1 MLDLFRASGLKSFV
15 YGAVIVATVLAF
27 VIGFPTMGKKT
38 SSIREACV
46 ATVSGFCVDPKTHRA
61 AYRMLAPQ
69 DAESPLAQRAKLNQA
84 ALDGLIER
92 ELLVGEAERLG
103 LSVDDAEIEDSIL
116 GGYIWVSVPMADG
129 RMGQFMQLQSG
140 HIYAGF
146 KDSKTKQF
154 DMKVYERSV
163 RMLTGRSPLEFR
175 EWQRREILAAKTRD
189 LVRAPVRVSDAE
201 GFQDYV
207 EEKSTA
213 QITYVPVKFS
223 WIEKYALNATQAQID
238 EWGKDKANAASIK
251 APDVRHILIKPEA
264 TDGGADAKGQAKIRA
279 EALIDRL
286 KKGEDFAKL
295 AKSFSG
301 DPGSASNGGFYEA
314 DNVKSFVEPFKKAFE
329 GLKPGEY
336 TTTPVET
343 QFGWHIIK
351 KEDPVRSAFLR
362 ARSTEIAKDLADKLV
377 AAIKGGQTPEA
388 AAKAIIA
395 PYIKPATAPADAPV
409 KKATGDAGA
418 DGGGEP
424 PPPPKPDTAETD
436 LGRPD
441 PVNTSPFNRGGDPI
455 QGLDSSASAKLI
467 DFSFTGKEGDVLS
480 TALRTDEG
488 FVVVLL
494 KSKKVATREEF
505 DKERETYMAVAMAK
519 KQQEALSTYIKRL
532 RDAHKE
538 DIKIDNSYL
547 TTGKADG
554 GAPAQGAPEEDEE

>member
-1 MLDLFRASGLKSFV
+1 MLDLFRASGLKSIV

-38 SSIREACV
+38 NSIREACV

-69 DAESPLAQRAKLNQA
+69 DSESPMAQRAKLNQA

-116 GGYIWVSVPMADG
+116 GGYIWVSVPMAEG
-129 RMGQFMQLQSG
+129 RMGQFFQLQSG
-140 HIYAGF
+140 HVYAGF

-175 EWQRREILAAKTRD
+175 EWQRRELLAAKTRD

-213 QITYVPVKFS
+213 QITYVPVKLS
-223 WIEKYALNATQAQID
+223 WVEKYALNATQAQID

-251 APDVRHILIKPEA
+251 APDVRHILIKAEA
-264 TDGGADAKGQAKIRA
+264 SDAGADAKAQAKVRA
-279 EALIDRL
+279 EALIERL

-295 AKSFSG
+295 AKSFSA

-329 GLKPGEY
+329 ALKPGEF
-336 TTTPVET
+336 TQAPVET

-351 KEDPVRSAFLR
+351 KEDPIRSAFMR
-362 ARSTEIAKDLADKLV
+362 ARSTEIAKDLADKLA

-395 PYIKPATAPADAPV
+395 PFIKAQAAAPAEAPAP
-409 KKATGDAGA
+409 KPTGDGGA
-418 DGGGEP
+418 DAGP
-424 PPPPKPDTAETD
+424 APAAPKPDTADTD

-441 PVNTSPFNRGGDPI
+441 PVNSSPFNRGGDPI

-467 DFSFTGKEGDVLS
+467 DFAFSGKEGDVLP
-480 TALRTDEG
+480 TALRTEEG

-494 KSKKVATREEF
+494 KGKKLATREEF

-532 RDAHKE
+532 RDARKE

-547 TTGKADG
+547 STGKADG